1 MCRDVLPYMKF
12 LIVDDS
18 PAMQTIIRRSLEKAG
33 YQDND
38 FRMAENG
45 LVALDIIR
53 EWEPDL
59 VISDWHMPEMDG
71 IELIRALS
79 REMLD
84 IKVGLITTET
94 SPKRNLEAREAGA
107 LFVVHKPFEVMEL
120 QQAILPIVQGSV
132 EGEKILTTQAVDKTA
147 GQLQMPNVS
156 AISKMLDGFSDLPV
170 RLMQT
175 PPQAIN
181 YQYLPYVMGL
191 FVEPVKGAVR
201 AICIMDLRAAAILG
215 GSFIN
220 ADAAE
225 VREIIKLKTLPKHYL
240 DNLKRLLKMCSA
252 LFDAPGNT
260 QDLSLKSVH
269 LIPKPFERLDKL
281 GSSTNDKRID
291 LKVQAEQYGEGQ
303 LILMAVL
310 E

>member
-1 MCRDVLPYMKF
+1 MKF

-71 IELIRALS
+71 IELIRALR

-107 LFVVHKPFEVMEL
+107 LFVVHKPFEVAEL
-120 QQAILPIVQGSV
+120 QKAILPIVQGSV
-132 EGEKILTTQAVDKTA
+132 EGEKMLSSTAATQNTDS
-147 GQLQMPNVS
+147 LQMPAVS
-156 AISKMLDGFSDLPV
+156 ALSKMLEGFTDLPL
-170 RLMQT
+170 RINAT
-175 PPQAIN
+175 APQAIN

-191 FVEPVKGAVR
+191 FVDPASNAVK
-201 AICIMDLRAAAILG
+201 AICIMDLRAAALLG
-215 GSFIN
+215 GSFTN
-220 ADAAE
+220 ATVEE
-225 VREIIKLKTLPKHYL
+225 VREVIKLKTLPKHYL
-240 DNLKRLLKMCSA
+240 DNVKRLLKMVSA
-252 LFDAPGNT
+252 LFDNKTNQP
-260 QDLSLKSVH
+260 DLALKSVH

-281 GSSTNDKRID
+281 GSSASDKRID
-291 LKVQAEQYGEGQ
+291 MKVQAEQYAEGQ